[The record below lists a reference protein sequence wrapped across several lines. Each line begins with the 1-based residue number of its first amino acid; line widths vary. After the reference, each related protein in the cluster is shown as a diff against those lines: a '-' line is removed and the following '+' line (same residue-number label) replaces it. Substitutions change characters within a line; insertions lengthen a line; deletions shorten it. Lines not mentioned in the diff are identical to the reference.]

1 MEEFKIDLDYTR
13 DDLTAYWY
21 GFVWKRAG
29 KPLSLS
35 DDPPQWARRLGRFF
49 CWFFIVMGAV
59 SIVNSLVQG
68 QRMRTGEAGLL
79 WNLMLSTPLGGVL
92 EIAFGAG
99 CLRALGQD
107 PAERRKAPPYPRWV
121 ERTWKKY
128 RESGRLYSC
137 RFTEEGI
144 WIHDSRSDHRYD
156 YEFIEALWEDAD
168 RFYLVL
174 SNRAGSYILNKA
186 RFITG
191 DPADLPAF
199 WQAHTGKTVG
209 VVTPGRRK
217 GGRM

>member
-35 DDPPQWARRLGRFF
+35 DDPPQWARKLGRFF

-68 QRMRTGEAGLL
+68 QRMRTEEAGLL

-99 CLRALGQD
+99 RPHPI
-107 PAERRKAPPYPRWV
+107 PAGW
-121 ERTWKKY
+121 
-128 RESGRLYSC
+128 SGP
-137 RFTEEGI
+137 G
-144 WIHDSRSDHRYD
+144 RSTG
-156 YEFIEALWEDAD
+156 
-168 RFYLVL
+168 
-174 SNRAGSYILNKA
+174 RAGGFTAAALRRRVYGFTTAEATTAMTTNLRK
-186 RFITG
+186 RCGRTRTVFIWCC
-191 DPADLPAF
+191 PI
-199 WQAHTGKTVG
+199 V
-209 VVTPGRRK
+209 PGPIF
-217 GGRM
+217 